1 MYINTFENQM
11 KKVTMQDIA
20 DKLNISK
27 SLVSLA
33 LNNKYGVS
41 NETRY
46 EILRTAVEMGFNFS
60 YKYKGNNKNFKRR
73 IPVYINRE
81 ELTHNTYWSG
91 IFKSCERILSEQ
103 NYKLIIEVWDEEELS
118 LDAMKRLINAN
129 NEGILVINEIP
140 DSMYKVLSKI
150 NIPVVFVDG
159 KKYNDKD
166 FDNVRT
172 NSYLGGFLVAEYLT
186 QMGHKKIA
194 FVGDK
199 NYSISFRERYFGFKN
214 YLDERGDI
222 KFYGS
227 CRQSTY
233 DLSSNYEGE
242 SEIVK
247 MFKKEDRPT
256 AIFCAN
262 DRLALFAYGELK
274 KIGLKPF
281 DDVSIVGFD
290 DSKESFMVSPKLTS
304 VKIPVEE
311 LGRIAVRL
319 LLYRINHMDTPKQVR
334 FTNVSLDIKESV
346 RRIEDV

>member
-1 MYINTFENQM
+1 
-11 KKVTMQDIA
+11 
-20 DKLNISK
+20 
-27 SLVSLA
+27 
-33 LNNKYGVS
+33 
-41 NETRY
+41 
-46 EILRTAVEMGFNFS
+46 
-60 YKYKGNNKNFKRR
+60 
-73 IPVYINRE
+73 
-81 ELTHNTYWSG
+81 
-91 IFKSCERILSEQ
+91 
-103 NYKLIIEVWDEEELS
+103 
-118 LDAMKRLINAN
+118 
-129 NEGILVINEIP
+129 
-140 DSMYKVLSKI
+140 MYKVLSKI

-247 MFKKEDRPT
+247 MFKKGDRPT